1 MTKLPPMRKYLR
13 EALIEFRNVLIEEK
27 VYTNPQ
33 NLEEA
38 TNGAIDFVDFLLEG
52 PEAMRG
58 RRGTRRSKPW
68 EE

>member
-1 MTKLPPMRKYLR
+1 MATAFTTTRDWDN
-13 EALIEFRNVLIEEK
+13 IQQ
-27 VYTNPQ
+27 TNNTQ
-33 NLEEA
+33 EA

-52 PEAMRG
+52 PEAMKG

>member
-1 MTKLPPMRKYLR
+1 MRKYLR

-52 PEAMRG
+52 PEAKRG
-58 RRGTRRSKPW
+58 RRRTRRSKPW